1 MARRQ
6 AYEPAHIVLNIRTKN
21 PIELTDFVSAFT
33 SISSQYEKF
42 IRSHYPEMSSDA
54 NIFVREVRAG
64 SIEADLIPWA
74 LQGLSAVVNVV
85 EQIEIVAKFVRT
97 YGGALST
104 YLGGS
109 KSPDVTR
116 SDLKDFMGAVTA
128 IANDPNGRA
137 TLQAVAFEDSKKKI
151 KAAISFDT
159 TQARPAQRQIE
170 DQQLMIE
177 AKESADHPRVL
188 MVFTQS
194 NIKDAAMGKRTG
206 ERVKIEELSSRDL
219 PLIYASDLAEQ
230 RIKHEVRE
238 ADDNVYK
245 KGFVVDVNVQLVSGK
260 PAAYRITNVHQVI
273 DLPSD

>member
-1 MARRQ
+1 MARSLPDK
-6 AYEPAHIVLNIRTKN
+6 AAHIVLNIKTRN
-21 PIELTDFVSAFT
+21 AIELTDFVSAFT

-42 IRSHYPEMSSDA
+42 IRSHYPEMSHDA
-54 NIFVREVRAG
+54 NIFIREVRAG

-74 LQGLSAVVNVV
+74 LQGLSAVVNVI
-85 EQIEIVAKFVRT
+85 EQIEIVVKFVKT
-97 YGGALST
+97 YGSTLST

-109 KSPDVTR
+109 TSPDATR
-116 SDLKDFMGAVTA
+116 SDLKDFMGAVSA

-137 TLQAVAFEDSKKKI
+137 TLQAVAFEDGKKKI

-159 TQARPAQRQIE
+159 TQARQAQKQIE
-170 DQQLMIE
+170 DQQLMFE
-177 AKESADHPRVL
+177 KESADHRRVL

-194 NIKDAAMGKRTG
+194 NIKDTAMGKRTG
-206 ERVKIEELSSRDL
+206 ERVKVDDVSSRDM

-245 KGFVVDVNVQLVSGK
+245 KGFVVDVNVQLVNGK
-260 PAAYRITNVHQVI
+260 PAAYRVTNVHQVI